1 MNGNKIL
8 VKLCWLT

>member
-8 VKLCWLT
+8 MKYCWLT